1 VAAAANEL
9 HAMDAGHPPAATRS
23 SRHRLDQARQVP
35 RLPGLYVF
43 TALGS
48 RGISHAAL
56 GGEVLAAWIT
66 GDPMPAPASLLDALD
81 PARFIARKAR
91 RPG

>member
-1 VAAAANEL
+1 MQSATNVPLVAP
-9 HAMDAGHPPAATRS
+9 D
-23 SRHRLDQARQVP
+23 SRQPRLVP
-35 RLPGLYVF
+35 RRAGLYVF

-56 GGEVLAAWIT
+56 GGEVLAAWIS
-66 GDPMPAPASLLDALD
+66 GDPVPAPASLLDALD
-81 PARFIARKAR
+81 PARFIARTAR